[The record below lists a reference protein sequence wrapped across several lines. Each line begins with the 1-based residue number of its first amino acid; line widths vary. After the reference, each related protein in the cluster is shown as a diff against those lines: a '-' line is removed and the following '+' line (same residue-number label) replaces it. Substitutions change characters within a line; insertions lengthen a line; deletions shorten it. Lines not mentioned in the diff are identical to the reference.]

1 MSDFIS
7 PKKERFVKEKFFQN
21 IKRIR
26 KEKNISLEEFS
37 KMINVPELIIK
48 KYENENFFDLPGD
61 FLINVMIALDVSV
74 DDLLDNKNDKNI

>member
-7 PKKERFVKEKFFQN
+7 HKQEKFVKENFLQN

-61 FLINVMIALDVSV
+61 FLVNVMIALDVSV

>member
-7 PKKERFVKEKFFQN
+7 PKKERFVREKFFQN

>member
-7 PKKERFVKEKFFQN
+7 HKQEKFVKENFLQN